1 MSISLFVRKQ
11 ALAGMVCI
19 ILYVVCIIIR
29 EFLEPKLIGK
39 QMGVPPVAIL
49 VSIYAGVKLFG
60 VWGILAGPLGFM
72 IVYET
77 NRSLERMKD
86 GGTDL
91 SL

>member
-1 MSISLFVRKQ
+1 
-11 ALAGMVCI
+11 
-19 ILYVVCIIIR
+19 
-29 EFLEPKLIGK
+29 
-39 QMGVPPVAIL
+39 MGVPPVAIL